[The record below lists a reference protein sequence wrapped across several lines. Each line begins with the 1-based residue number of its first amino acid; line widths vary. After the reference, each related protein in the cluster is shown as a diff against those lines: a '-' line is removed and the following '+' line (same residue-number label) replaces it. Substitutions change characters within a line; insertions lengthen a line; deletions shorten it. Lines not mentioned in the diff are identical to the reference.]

1 MLQEKD
7 SHEGPAS
14 LLFYGSLFGEFAPYT
29 GEVNGIIKI
38 EQEPAISASGF
49 LLHNILRVMRPNAA
63 HLYVCQLYN
72 LKSNL
77 DAVFSSVQL
86 LLDHCQRTGEQAP

>member
-14 LLFYGSLFGEFAPYT
+14 LLFYGSLFGEFAPYL
-29 GEVNGIIKI
+29 GEVREIIKI
-38 EQEPAISASGF
+38 EQEPSVAATGF
-49 LLHNILRVMRPNAA
+49 LLHNTFRVMRPNAT

-77 DAVFSSVQL
+77 DAAFSSVQL
-86 LLDHCQRTGEQAP
+86 LFDHF